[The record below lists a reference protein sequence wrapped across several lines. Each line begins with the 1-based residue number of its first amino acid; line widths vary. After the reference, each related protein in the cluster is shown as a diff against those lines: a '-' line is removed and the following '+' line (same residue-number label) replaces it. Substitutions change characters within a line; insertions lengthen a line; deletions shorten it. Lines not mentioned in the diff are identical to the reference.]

1 MNYENYLARWRN
13 LSSVLLDIATVTAAG
28 DDRYLKATRSKKS
41 IYPALIVAE
50 PTLTYNSIDSRE
62 WHCEV
67 ALVSKHK
74 ETHDSQDATLQDTF
88 RIISNIIYLANTPTE
103 IGFAHSHEVTGA
115 RIESISTS
123 ADDAIGWKL
132 TFKLI
137 DHSPLCLNMD
147 IALETPASPDHI
159 YIDDAA
165 AKAAGLIAPAIYY
178 LADNNL
184 YGMPGGIPK
193 RIME

>member
-41 IYPALIVAE
+41 IYPALIIAE

-74 ETHDSQDATLQDTF
+74 ETHDSQDATLQETF
-88 RIISNIIYLANTPTE
+88 RIINNIIYLANTPTE
-103 IGFAHSHEVTGA
+103 IGFAESHQVTGA

-137 DHSPLCLNMD
+137 DHSALCLD
-147 IALETPASPDHI
+147 IDVMGDLPESAD
-159 YIDDAA
+159 YIFVDDTA
-165 AKAAGLIAPAIYY
+165 AKAAGLAAPQTYW
-178 LADNNL
+178 LANNNN
-184 YGMPGGIPK
+184 YFIPGGIPK